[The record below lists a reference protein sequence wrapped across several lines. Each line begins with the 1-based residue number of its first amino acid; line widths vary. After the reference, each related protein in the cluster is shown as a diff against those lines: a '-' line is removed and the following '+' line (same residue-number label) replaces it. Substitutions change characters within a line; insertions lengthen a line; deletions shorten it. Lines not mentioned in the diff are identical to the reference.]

1 MNDLDLDINNYDIDE
16 LLSLFNLERDF
27 NEKQLKGARAIVLK
41 LHPDKSKLDS
51 KYFLFYSTAY
61 KSVCNMWMFRMKTE
75 RKFTQEE
82 TVYISDTG
90 DIDVEERKTLLK
102 RMFSD
107 NQELKKVENF
117 NNWFN
122 KEFEKAKIHDETE
135 DGYED
140 WLRSNDD
147 EDETSQ
153 DGRMTMGQMKHAFA
167 EKKRQLCSDVVLHKD
182 IEGYDNG
189 SVSGLGSNI
198 LSEKGSFDS
207 NTFGERSGS
216 GIGFQDLR
224 KAHTETIIPVDE
236 QLLEGRPQINS
247 VTQMNEYRQSQNLYV
262 PAGEHERI
270 HAKNMKSEDEA
281 ATNRAFRLE
290 QQTREVEDKTNGFWK
305 NIKLLHD
312 K

>member
-1 MNDLDLDINNYDIDE
+1 MDDLDLDINNYDIDE
-16 LLSLFNLERDF
+16 LLNLFNLERDF

-51 KYFLFYSTAY
+51 KYFLFYSKAY
-61 KSVCNMWMFRMKTE
+61 KTVCNMWMFRMKTE
-75 RKFTQEE
+75 RKFTEEE

-102 RMFSD
+102 RMFAE
-107 NQELKKVENF
+107 NQDLKKAENF
-117 NNWFN
+117 NKWFN
-122 KEFEKAKIHDETE
+122 KEFEKAKLHDDTE
-135 DGYED
+135 DGYEE

-147 EDETSQ
+147 TDTNQ

-182 IEGYDNG
+182 IEGYQNG
-189 SVSGLGSNI
+189 SFSGLGSNI
-198 LSEKGSFDS
+198 ISEKGSFDS
-207 NTFGERSGS
+207 NTFSERSGS

-236 QLLEGRPQINS
+236 QLLENRPHITS

-270 HAKNMKSEDEA
+270 HAMNMKSENEA

-305 NIKLLHD
+305 NIKLLYD